1 MSVVAALA
9 IVFMMLMFCVYKGI
23 YLLYPLI
30 IGLLIFMYLAVRRG
44 FKLNQLLDMIL
55 KSTRK
60 SFMIIS
66 ILILIGAIT
75 AVWRASGTIP
85 FLVYFGIKLMNPS
98 YFILCAFLMSSAVS
112 LLLGSAFGT
121 IGTIGS
127 ILMVMVKGGDINTS
141 MVAGAIISGAY
152 FGDRISPVSS
162 SANLVAAVTNTE
174 LYTNVKNMFKTT
186 VVPYVLTMVLYAVLS
201 VRNPLHLGESH
212 LSEEI
217 MSAFNLSWIVVIPA
231 LIILVL
237 AAFRVE
243 VKLSMVVSII
253 CGIVIAVF
261 VQQADISD
269 ILRFILFGYK
279 MEGQTLLGNII
290 EGGGI
295 ISMLSASMIIMVAF
309 ALSGIFEGTSLLE
322 EVELWMKKMSDKVG
336 LFTAMIIT
344 SLITG
349 SFGCSQTLA
358 LMMAYQ
364 LMKRAYDSA
373 GVDKHEL
380 AIDIENTAIVI
391 SAIIPWNIAGAVP
404 AAALSVDAAY
414 ILYSFYLY
422 VLPLTNLLA
431 KRFRFLNLYVSY

>member
-1 MSVVAALA
+1 MGVVAALGT
-9 IVFMMLMFCVYKGI
+9 VFVMLMFCVYKGI

-30 IGLLIFMYLAVRRG
+30 IGLFIFIYVAVRRG

-55 KSTRK
+55 KSSRK

-75 AVWRASGTIP
+75 AVWRASGTIS
-85 FLVYFGIKLMNPS
+85 FLVYYGIRLMNPS
-98 YFILCAFLMSSAVS
+98 YFILYAFLMSSVVS
-112 LLLGSAFGT
+112 LLLGSSFGT
-121 IGTIGS
+121 VGTIGS

-174 LYTNVKNMFKTT
+174 LYTNIRNMFKTT
-186 VVPYVLTMVLYAVLS
+186 VVPYVLTIVLYAVLS
-201 VRNPLHLGESH
+201 VRNPLHLGESQ
-212 LSEEI
+212 LTEEI
-217 MSAFNLSWIVVIPA
+217 INAFNLSWIVVIPA

-261 VQQADISD
+261 VQQTEISD
-269 ILRFILFGYK
+269 IFRFIIFGYE
-279 MEGQTLLGNII
+279 MGGQTLLGNII
-290 EGGGI
+290 KGGGI
-295 ISMLSASMIIMVAF
+295 ISMLSASMIILVAF

-322 EVELWMKKMSDKVG
+322 EVELWIKKMSDKVG
-336 LFTAMIIT
+336 LFAAMIIT
-344 SLITG
+344 SIITG

-358 LMMAYQ
+358 LMLAYQ
-364 LMKRAYDSA
+364 LMKKAYDSA

-380 AIDIENTAIVI
+380 AIDIENTAIVM
-391 SAIIPWNIAGAVP
+391 SAMIPWNIAGAVP
-404 AAALSVDAAY
+404 AATLSVDASFV
-414 ILYSFYLY
+414 LYSFYLY
-422 VLPLTNLLA
+422 ILPLTNLLA
-431 KRFRFLNLYVSY
+431 KRFRFFSLYVSY